1 MPIIAFANSKGGS
14 GKTTS
19 ALLLACELAES
30 KPVTII
36 DADPRRPI
44 STWAGQHPG
53 QIAAGQKDPEVE
65 AKRRRKA
72 DQVPTNITVVT
83 SAGENAILEEIEDAA
98 QKSVFVI
105 IDLEGVAS
113 KLVSYA
119 MSQADFV
126 IVPMK
131 EQEQDAN
138 AALDIILEIHR
149 NMKAVRRKIPYAV
162 LFTQTKYVKS
172 RTARHISSQF
182 RENESIDTFETEI
195 DERDAYAA
203 IFSAGG
209 PVRGLDRAKVNN
221 LDKAVENV
229 KAFTA
234 EAIAKLRAL
243 RDGTERQGA

>member
-30 KPVTII
+30 KPVTVI

-44 STWAGQHPG
+44 STWAGQHPN
-53 QIAAGQKDPEVE
+53 QIQAGKSDENAE
-65 AKRRRKA
+65 AKRKRKA
-72 DQVPTNITVVT
+72 DQVPPNMRVIT
-83 SAGENAILEEIEDAA
+83 SNGENSILEEIEEAA
-98 QKSVFVI
+98 ENSVFVI

-138 AALDIILEIHR
+138 AALDIIMEIHR

-162 LFTQTKYVKS
+162 LFTQTRYVKS
-172 RTARHISSQF
+172 RTARHIASQF
-182 RENESIDTFETEI
+182 RENDRIDTFETEI
-195 DERDAYAA
+195 DERDAYSSV
-203 IFSAGG
+203 FSTGG
-209 PVRGLDRAKVNN
+209 SVRSLDPKNVNN
-221 LDKAVENV
+221 LEKAIANVE
-229 KAFTA
+229 AFRN
-234 EAIAKLRAL
+234 EVIAKLRAL
-243 RDGTERQGA
+243 RQGDERQVA